1 MSSKHL
7 LNLLRLGEGVQVEF
21 KQRMPKLNRMAKT
34 FSAFSNSSGG
44 RVFFGVNDEGHIMPL
59 ENADGTVELAQQV
72 AHFYCKPAIEVEAE
86 LIEVSPGEHILS
98 VSIEESDEK
107 PIYAVDVNHPKDAW
121 PYFRSDKENLPMDRK
136 SLRTMRKTRSE
147 DLGEAFESLGKHE
160 RQMIEHLSRHPRQT
174 LHQLSRGSN
183 IGIQRTK
190 KMMVEL
196 EKNGW
201 VYSFFNEKRRE
212 FSLAVPWKKRG

>member
-44 RVFFGVNDEGHIMPL
+44 RVFFGVNDEGQIMPL

-98 VSIEESDEK
+98 VNIEESDEK
-107 PIYAVDVNHPKDAW
+107 PIYRRLPTPETYWPKSRLLIGAW
-121 PYFRSDKENLPMDRK
+121 AKWTEHWS
-136 SLRTMRKTRSE
+136 TT
-147 DLGEAFESLGKHE
+147 SLGRIVMVSWKAGICFISMA
-160 RQMIEHLSRHPRQT
+160 RRAMIC
-174 LHQLSRGSN
+174 GSEA
-183 IGIQRTK
+183 K
-190 KMMVEL
+190 
-196 EKNGW
+196 
-201 VYSFFNEKRRE
+201 
-212 FSLAVPWKKRG
+212 